1 MQGVESAAGVFL
13 SRDPDFTHAAR
24 REDPATGPIRAMTI
38 DPNTRQ
44 PRDGDDRAWDVS
56 SEARETFERV
66 SSLQLEEL
74 MRSAAGGVEAT
85 GRTGRGHGN
94 GFAMPEDSDESDD
107 DDDESD
113 DASRDAGEE
122 RHSDDAGT
130 AGGEE
135 RGEARARDGGSRV
148 LIAEQRTLRRRA
160 SKG

>member
-1 MQGVESAAGVFL
+1 
-13 SRDPDFTHAAR
+13 
-24 REDPATGPIRAMTI
+24 MTI

-122 RHSDDAGT
+122 REDLEDVDDV
-130 AGGEE
+130 E
-135 RGEARARDGGSRV
+135 RGAAVAD
-148 LIAEQRTLRRRA
+148 AAA
-160 SKG
+160 SPR

>member
-1 MQGVESAAGVFL
+1 
-13 SRDPDFTHAAR
+13 
-24 REDPATGPIRAMTI
+24 MTI

-94 GFAMPEDSDESDD
+94 GFAMPEDSDDSD

-122 RHSDDAGT
+122 REDLEDVDD
-130 AGGEE
+130 
-135 RGEARARDGGSRV
+135 V
-148 LIAEQRTLRRRA
+148 
-160 SKG
+160 